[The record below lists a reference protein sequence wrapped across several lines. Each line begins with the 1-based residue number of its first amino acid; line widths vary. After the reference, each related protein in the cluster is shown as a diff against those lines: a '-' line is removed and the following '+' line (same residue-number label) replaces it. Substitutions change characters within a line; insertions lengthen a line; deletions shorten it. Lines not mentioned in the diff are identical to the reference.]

1 MRGLREALAV
11 QGTSKWKPMNSSVSA
26 PPSMNHSVSPLPNDA
41 LLDNPIWHSLAGRH
55 AHLAVGAEAGRGLVR
70 RYPAEIGPLAALRE
84 ATPEAYA
91 ELAALVPEGDHAVL
105 FFMGTAAIPEGW
117 QLVRGGTL
125 VQMVCPVAP
134 EEPRPG
140 TVVELGPE
148 DYPEMLALATLTEPG
163 PFRAQTGQLGGF
175 VGIRVDGRLA
185 AMAGQRL
192 SLEGFAEVSAVCTH
206 PEFRGRG
213 FAQALVATV
222 ARAIHATR
230 RVPFLTAF
238 EENTGAIRVYE
249 QVGFVERRR
258 IELAVVRPPALGR

>member
-1 MRGLREALAV
+1 MPL
-11 QGTSKWKPMNSSVSA
+11 PSV
-26 PPSMNHSVSPLPNDA
+26 NTSVSPLPNDA

-70 RYPAEIGPLAALRE
+70 RYPVEIGPLAAFQE
-84 ATPEAYA
+84 GTPEAYA
-91 ELAALVPEGDHAVL
+91 ELAALVPEGDVAIL
-105 FFMGTAAIPEGW
+105 FFTSMPAIPTGW

-134 EEPRPG
+134 GEPRPEG
-140 TVVELGPE
+140 TIVELGPA
-148 DYPEMLALATLTEPG
+148 DYPEMVALAELTEPG
-163 PFRAQTGQLGGF
+163 PFRAQTGELGGF

-192 SLEGFAEVSAVCTH
+192 SLDGFAEVSAVCTH

-222 ARAIHATR
+222 ARAIHATG
-230 RVPFLTAF
+230 RVPFLTAI
-238 EENTGAIRVYE
+238 EGNRGAIRVYE
-249 QVGFVERRR
+249 QLGFVERRR
-258 IELAVVRPPALGR
+258 LELAAVRPPALVR

>member
-1 MRGLREALAV
+1 
-11 QGTSKWKPMNSSVSA
+11 MNSSVSA
-26 PPSMNHSVSPLPNDA
+26 PSSMNHTVSPLPNAA

-70 RYPAEIGPLAALRE
+70 RYPAEIGPLAAFQE

-91 ELAALVPEGDHAVL
+91 ELAAVVPEGDLAIL
-105 FFMGTAAIPEGW
+105 FFTGTPAIPEGW
-117 QLVRGGTL
+117 QLVRGGML

-134 EEPRPG
+134 EEPRPVG
-140 TVVELGPE
+140 TMVELEPA
-148 DYPEMLALATLTEPG
+148 DYPEMVALTALTEPG
-163 PFRAQTGQLGGF
+163 PFRAQTAQLGGF
-175 VGIRVDGRLA
+175 VGIRVDGLLA

-222 ARAIHATR
+222 ARAIHATG

-238 EENTGAIRVYE
+238 EGNTGAIRVYE